1 MPKYRNIQKYENKN
15 IRNYSWNDNGTETF
29 SQSWVNSYIVWP
41 GLMCLGSYINKKKIA
56 VLHFRNK

>member
-41 GLMCLGSYINKKKIA
+41 GLMCLGSYISK
-56 VLHFRNK
+56 